1 MVSAAITLLGEL
13 IATIIKFIPDLIDLG
28 LQLLFALIDGLAKA
42 IPDLLEM
49 GLEIVMDL
57 AGAIGDNV
65 SKVFDAGAD
74 LIKGLWDGINS
85 VKDWILGKIGDFA
98 DSITEGIKSFF
109 GIHSPSRVFRD
120 EVGKFLPLGLAVGI
134 ERNIGAVQSAADAM
148 ANAAMIDAQDYAYN
162 PSMALT
168 GGKMAKVKHAFEASV
183 AKPDEGQPVHIEL
196 VTVMDSEE
204 IGRRTERVVSVEQ
217 GRKISIKN
225 LMQG

>member
-1 MVSAAITLLGEL
+1 M
-13 IATIIKFIPDLIDLG
+13 
-28 LQLLFALIDGLAKA
+28 
-42 IPDLLEM
+42 
-49 GLEIVMDL
+49 
-57 AGAIGDNV
+57 
-65 SKVFDAGAD
+65 
-74 LIKGLWDGINS
+74 IKGLWNGINS

-183 AKPDEGQPVHIEL
+183 AEPNVDQPMHIEL

-204 IGRRTERVVSVEQ
+204 IGRRTERVVSAEQ

-225 LMQG
+225 LMQGWVLNHLKSREFI

>member
-1 MVSAAITLLGEL
+1 M
-13 IATIIKFIPDLIDLG
+13 PQLIDLG
-28 LQLLFALIDGLAKA
+28 IKLLVALVNGLIQAAPKLLQ
-42 IPDLLEM
+42 M
-49 GLEIVMDL
+49 GVKIVTDL

-65 SKVFDAGAD
+65 SKVFDAGVD
-74 LIKGLWDGINS
+74 LIKGLWNGINS

-148 ANAAMIDAQDYAYN
+148 ANAFHDRRTGLRVQSVDGTDGRQDGEGE
-162 PSMALT
+162 T
-168 GGKMAKVKHAFEASV
+168 RIRSV
-183 AKPDEGQPVHIEL
+183 CCGAERWYQPMHIEL

-204 IGRRTERVVSVEQ
+204 IGRRTERVVSAEQ